1 MMNGAKSILFCL
13 LAILG
18 ITSSLCYATTTYI
31 VGIYE
36 NPPLVFTEKGIPKG
50 FLVELLKHIA
60 KEEGWELSFA
70 QCEWS
75 ECLEKLEKG
84 SIDILLPVAFSPQ
97 RAEHFDFGKATLF
110 TNWGELYRKKN
121 LQLESITD
129 LTDKTIAV
137 VPKDIY
143 TEAFQNM
150 IASLNIAN
158 ITYVTAKDYED
169 VFRLIANNQADAG
182 VASRLAGFSFLE
194 RHPNVE
200 RTIVFFRPTELRIA
214 ATKEKHIDLL
224 NKLDERI
231 EALKKG
237 PESIYHSLLETWV
250 FKSTV
255 KPARWVGWLALA
267 SIAALAITLVII
279 FLLRHLI
286 DQKTKALHQ
295 TIKKLDYELQENER
309 LRQAVLEQN
318 RFNQHLIENIQAGV
332 IVTDEEG
339 NITTWNAQVTRWL
352 KNIEEAVSNN
362 MPIWQIFP
370 EVEIQKLEQAFEL
383 VLQGY
388 DQQIEVKFPQDPPL
402 VAQVFL
408 RRIMS
413 QNINV
418 LILIQDITTLKEA
431 IHYYEEQW
439 SLLQHIVDKMPLPLF
454 IIDPEG
460 KVTVWN
466 EASERITGMS
476 KNDVLY
482 RPLDLSPL
490 FFGGKHLP
498 IPALLLINLEPAEIE
513 ELFNGKI
520 KVSTEFPETV
530 ETTGWIWVRDEKRY
544 VKIIASRLRD
554 AKGNIIGY
562 FQCAR
567 DITDEINL
575 QRSLAEAQKTEAV
588 ANLTLAFTHE
598 LNNILTIILGA
609 CDMMSLE
616 FGQLPQLE
624 SYLNIIRDTV
634 KRGSTVCNY
643 FQKMGKKD
651 ETFTEKRLFNE
662 IIQEI
667 LGPLTD
673 MLRDT
678 VTVECTFDP
687 NVGVVS
693 LRRTELEAVIFR
705 LLVVDRERLA
715 SSKKISLETKLKKIR
730 PAIVTPEVRIP
741 SGIYAV
747 LSINYET
754 DKNLTPDSEESVR
767 SPGSDHTST
776 KSIAN
781 GKPEISISFI
791 SQKVQQAGGYVTI
804 KKSRETVGVE
814 LYFPTESKEGVEG
827 ESKTE
832 IGLLKGKTIFIV
844 EDDHVLRNMLKASL
858 ELHGATVIEASSVD
872 EALYLWQEFK
882 NSVDIAVLDMVVP
895 GGDGLIL
902 FTTMRVERPSLP
914 AVFISGYGDPKLDQ
928 RPQLEG
934 TISLLKPFS
943 TSKLIKTILE
953 LFNIG

>member
-1 MMNGAKSILFCL
+1 MVKRAKSILFCFL
-13 LAILG
+13 VVLG
-18 ITSSLCYATTTYI
+18 IVSPLCAATPYI

-36 NPPLVFTEKGIPKG
+36 NPPLAFTEKGIPRG
-50 FLVELLKHIA
+50 FLVDLLKHIA
-60 KEEGWELSFA
+60 QEEGWELSFA

-75 ECLEKLEKG
+75 ECLERLEKG

-97 RAEHFDFGKATLF
+97 RAERFDFGRAVLF
-110 TNWGELYRKKN
+110 TNWGELYRRKN
-121 LQLESITD
+121 LQLESIND
-129 LTDKTIAV
+129 LQGKTIAV

-150 IASLNIAN
+150 IASLGIAN

-182 VASRLAGFSFLE
+182 VASRLAGFSLLE
-194 RHPNVE
+194 HYPNVE

-214 ATKEKHIDLL
+214 ATKGKHLDLL
-224 NKLDERI
+224 NRLDDRI
-231 EALKKG
+231 ETLKKDPG
-237 PESIYHSLLETWV
+237 SVYHRLLETWV

-267 SIAALAITLVII
+267 SIAALAVTLVII
-279 FLLRHLI
+279 FLLRRLI
-286 DQKTKALHQ
+286 EQQTRSLHQ
-295 TIKKLDYELQENER
+295 TIEKLDHELQENER
-309 LRQAVLEQN
+309 LRQALLDQN

-339 NITTWNAQVTRWL
+339 KITIWNTEATKWL
-352 KNIEEAVSNN
+352 PNIEEAASSDTPV
-362 MPIWQIFP
+362 WQIFP
-370 EVEIQKLEQAFEL
+370 EAEAKRLEQAFEL

-388 DQQIEVKFPQDPPL
+388 DQQIEVEFPQNPPL

-413 QNINV
+413 QNVNV
-418 LILIQDITTLKEA
+418 LILIQDITALKNA
-431 IHYYEEQW
+431 LRYYEEQW

-466 EASERITGMS
+466 EASERITGIS
-476 KNDVLY
+476 KNDLLY

-490 FFGGKHLP
+490 FFGGKPLP

-544 VKIIASRLRD
+544 VKILASRLRD
-554 AKGNIIGY
+554 IKGSIIGY

-575 QRSLAEAQKTEAV
+575 QRSLAEAQKAETIS
-588 ANLTLAFTHE
+588 NLTLAFTHE

-616 FGQLPQLE
+616 FNQLPQLE

-651 ETFTEKRLFNE
+651 ESFTEKRPFNE
-662 IIQEI
+662 IVQEI
-667 LGPLTD
+667 IGPLMP

-678 VTVECTFDP
+678 VTVQCTFDP
-687 NVGVVS
+687 SAGVVS
-693 LRRTELEAVIFR
+693 VRRTELEAVIFR
-705 LLVVDRERLA
+705 LLVVDRERL
-715 SSKKISLETKLKKIR
+715 SSANKISLETKLKKIR

-754 DKNLTPDSEESVR
+754 DKKLTPDPEESAY

-776 KSIAN
+776 RSIAN

-791 SQKVQQAGGYVTI
+791 SQMVQQAGGYITI
-804 KKSRETVGVE
+804 KKSREIVGVE
-814 LYFPTESKEGVEG
+814 LYFPTETKEGIEG
-827 ESKTE
+827 ESTTE
-832 IGLLKGKTIFIV
+832 IGALKGKTIFIV
-844 EDDHVLRNMLKASL
+844 EDDHALRKMIKASL
-858 ELHGATVIEASSVD
+858 ELHGALVIEASSGD
-872 EALYLWQEFK
+872 EALSLWQEFK
-882 NSVDIAVLDMVVP
+882 NRVDIAIIDVVIP
-895 GGDGLIL
+895 GGDGLNL
-902 FTTMRVERPSLP
+902 FATMRADRASLP
-914 AVFISGYGDPKLDQ
+914 AVFISGYEVPELDQ
-928 RPQLEG
+928 ILQLEG
-934 TISLLKPFS
+934 TVFLPKPFS
-943 TSKLIKTILE
+943 TSKLISTILE
-953 LFNIG
+953 LL